1 MPNPFFDPTQAVK
14 IIKRAMSN
22 MQEQMNQAAK
32 NLAEVAKDLPENTN
46 IAQEFLAKRGWFIPF
61 RNLPL
66 ARIKWIAECVK
77 EKRSYNQIDE
87 YLTEYI
93 ENSIPG
99 IIKDSEQYFD
109 ERFKILEEAFQAH
122 KEERYALSIPTLLS
136 QADGIFRDL
145 FGKDFYKNDPD
156 ERNEISKR
164 ILKKLNQN
172 EHRVTAASLSYV
184 FIKQLHEESSLHE
197 PYSETNIFEDGE
209 DIETLNRHEVLHGIA
224 KKYDTKI
231 NSTKAIGL
239 IGLLVSA
246 KRTLI
251 KKGAV

>member
-1 MPNPFFDPTQAVK
+1 MHNPFFDPTQAAK
-14 IIKRAMSN
+14 IIKRAMEN

-77 EKRSYNQIDE
+77 ENRSYNQIDE

-93 ENSIPG
+93 ENSMPG
-99 IIKDSEQYFD
+99 IIKDSEEYFD
-109 ERFKILEEAFQAH
+109 DRFKILEEAFKAH
-122 KEERYALSIPTLLS
+122 EEERYALSIPTLLS

-145 FGKDFYKNDPD
+145 FGKDFFKNDPN
-156 ERNEISKR
+156 ERNEINKR
-164 ILKKLNQN
+164 ILKKLNKN
-172 EHRVTAASLSYV
+172 GHRVTAASLSYV

-197 PYSETNIFEDGE
+197 PYSETKIFKDGE
-209 DIETLNRHEVLHGIA
+209 DIETLNRHEVLHGVA

-239 IGLLVSA
+239 IGLLISA

-251 KKGAV
+251 KKGAA